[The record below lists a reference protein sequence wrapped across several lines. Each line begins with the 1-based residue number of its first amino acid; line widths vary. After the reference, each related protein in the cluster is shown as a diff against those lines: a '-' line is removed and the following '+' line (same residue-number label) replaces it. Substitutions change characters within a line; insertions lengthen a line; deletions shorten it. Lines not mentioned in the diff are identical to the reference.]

1 MDEILIPVNDK
12 QSVAALLFAPESEAR
27 GALVVCHGFRG
38 AKENSGHICPFA
50 AKLTARG
57 LLVVAFDFRGSG
69 QSCGEFCDMTLTRQV
84 EDLKQV
90 CSHIENRYK
99 LPLILLGRSF
109 GGSTVISAAPHVP
122 EAVGYILW
130 SAPFDLPTCF
140 AALLDHD
147 YQRLLAG
154 EIVTCSDA
162 EGSFDLKPGLIFDL
176 QAQDMVRNL
185 SAMAGKPVLVV
196 HGREDETVAY
206 QNAQKIT
213 ALMPDAALHLVEGAD
228 HRFTGQVEHR
238 EAITLEW
245 LDTHFRWR

>member
-1 MDEILIPVNDK
+1 MEKITIPVNDQ
-12 QSVAALLFAPESEAR
+12 QSVAAVLFAPESQPR
-27 GALVVCHGFRG
+27 GALVICHGFRG
-38 AKENSGHICPFA
+38 AKENSGNICPFA

-90 CSHIENRYK
+90 CSYVQSRFK
-99 LPLILLGRSF
+99 LPQLLLGRSF

-130 SAPFDLPTCF
+130 SAPFDLPACF
-140 AALLDHD
+140 AALLEND

-154 EIVTCSDA
+154 EVVNCSDT
-162 EGSFDLKPGLIFDL
+162 EGSFDLKPELIFDL

-196 HGREDETVAY
+196 HGREDEAVAY
-206 QNAQKIT
+206 QNAQQI
-213 ALMPDAALHLVEGAD
+213 ADLMPDAVLHLVEGAD
-228 HRFTGQVEHR
+228 HRFTGQVEQR
-238 EAITLEW
+238 EAITLDW
-245 LDTHFRWR
+245 IDTHFRWR